1 MHDFVEQVHYMVR
14 ILSMIS
20 YHMVDCF
27 LKYKNKKIFIKYW
40 VYKKDKLYMLWIF
53 FLFPYLNE
61 IIYFFLTEKSFIC
74 FPAGASL

>member
-27 LKYKNKKIFIKYW
+27 LKYKNKKIFIKY
-40 VYKKDKLYMLWIF
+40 
-53 FLFPYLNE
+53 
-61 IIYFFLTEKSFIC
+61 
-74 FPAGASL
+74 